1 MNRALEEKS
10 QVLITAC
17 QECKRH
23 FHAFV
28 GKEYPSMQ
36 VMDIVELANLELE
49 GG

>member
-17 QECKRH
+17 QNCKTV
-23 FHAFV
+23 FQPFV

-36 VMDIVELANLELE
+36 VMDIVELANLEFE